1 VKHDRDTCAS
11 TRCDESASV
20 VRSYRKDKVIRRG
33 MAGAK
38 MAVRAADKA
47 ERELNTE
54 SQRAAE
60 SYSGTIVT
68 PAIRLNA
75 VITELADG

>member
-1 VKHDRDTCAS
+1 VKRDRDTYAS

-38 MAVRAADKA
+38 MAVRAT
-47 ERELNTE
+47 ERELNTKKLTRSE
-54 SQRAAE
+54 ILKWHNHYTRHKA
-60 SYSGTIVT
+60 
-68 PAIRLNA
+68 
-75 VITELADG
+75 